1 MDWGA
6 KTFRHCTMH
15 SWPISRIEVVP
26 SYDTCCDLAIVQKI
40 SSHLIVCVYTVNV
53 HHIKRAILQFRKCC
67 IASVV
72 RGYWCNFCSFW
83 RARVTLARISAALA
97 VQTNGL
103 GD

>member
-67 IASVV
+67 IASGFQFPDIREEFGPFIKHCLEV
-72 RGYWCNFCSFW
+72 S
-83 RARVTLARISAALA
+83 
-97 VQTNGL
+97 
-103 GD
+103 